1 VTGKEATPDRTHS
14 GEGKLL
20 QIIGWLGCVYL
31 LVKGL
36 ELASSSAHRTA
47 DGKMH
52 ITAII
57 AAVIA
62 FISALI
68 FIFLFNGQASSSP
81 FGSGST
87 SLGST
92 YDPSP
97 STLNI
102 DENLIT
108 DANVVDL
115 NATDPNVNHD

>member
-1 VTGKEATPDRTHS
+1 M
-14 GEGKLL
+14 L